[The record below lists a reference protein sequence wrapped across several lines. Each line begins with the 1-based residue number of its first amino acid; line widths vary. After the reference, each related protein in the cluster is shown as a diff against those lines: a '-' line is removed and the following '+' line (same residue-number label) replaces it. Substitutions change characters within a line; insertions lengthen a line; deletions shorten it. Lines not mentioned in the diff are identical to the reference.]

1 MPPNLASRVHATS
14 VVNRR
19 SGAGRTIGQL
29 DPIAVV
35 LGLIGLSHVAIPA
48 YAYIDPGTGG
58 VLVQLVTGGF
68 AGLLILLRLYWHKLR
83 SLLGLPDM
91 RRRNSADST
100 E

>member
-1 MPPNLASRVHATS
+1 MSPNLASRVHATS
-14 VVNRR
+14 AVNRR
-19 SGAGRTIGQL
+19 SGAGGIIGQL
-29 DPIAVV
+29 DSVAVV
-35 LGLIGLSHVAIPA
+35 LGLIGLSHVATPA

-58 VLVQLVTGGF
+58 VLVQLVTGGV

-91 RRRNSADST
+91 RRRDADST